1 MKCRVIETPLKDAF
15 FNLALEQFLL
25 EKSLEGELMIALTNW
40 LPSVSV
46 GISQSISLDV
56 NLKECEKRNIK
67 VVRRFSGGRAVYLD
81 EDYIVVYVA
90 GSRSYFPSKMEDLR
104 KQLCELFLPVL
115 NELGVPA
122 KFFPPDNLVIDKP
135 YIRMIG
141 NSGQVVKKDVV
152 LLQSSLRY
160 NLTKSGIKTM
170 LSVLKTNGFDLMN
183 FEKQIENRLSYIKEF
198 TEAKIDYVKKK
209 IIERVISYYNCDS
222 YYFQNLND
230 REKDT
235 IEKLSKNLIT
245 ENSIEDKPY
254 YRSRGVCYLYCGEEC
269 IVPEMKNIIQ
279 QA

>member
-1 MKCRVIETPLKDAF
+1 VIETPLKDAF

-25 EKSLEGELMIALTNW
+25 EKALEGELMIALTNW

-56 NLKECEKRNIK
+56 NIKECEKRNIK
-67 VVRRFSGGRAVYLD
+67 IVRRFSGGRSVYLD
-81 EDYIVVYVA
+81 ENYIVVYVA
-90 GSRSYFPSKMEDLR
+90 GPRSYFPSKMEDLR

-135 YIRMIG
+135 RIRMIG

-183 FEKQIENRLSYIKEF
+183 LESQIKNRLAFIREF
-198 TEAKIDYVKKK
+198 TEVKIDYIKKK
-209 IIERVISYYNCDS
+209 IVENAASYYGCSIIYWGDLTDYDKS
-222 YYFQNLND
+222 IV
-230 REKDT
+230 EKF
-235 IEKLSKNLIT
+235 SKNLM
-245 ENSIEDKPY
+245 ENPIEDKPY
-254 YRSRGVCYLYCGEEC
+254 YKSRGICYLYCGEEC
-269 IVPEMKNIIQ
+269 IVPEMKGFI
-279 QA
+279 